1 MPRVAFV
8 LTEHMLATST
18 IWPSDIL
25 ASANQAA
32 KSLCPGAEA
41 FEPMTI
47 ACNQQAYGTH
57 SGIRLAPD
65 FVIDEIKQADIIYLP
80 SLWRNPQVVI
90 RNNRDLFPWLQTMY
104 EQGSVIAAVGT
115 GTCILAETGL
125 LDDKP
130 ATTHWYYFDQFAKR
144 YPNVQLKQQ
153 HFITQA
159 GNLYCAASINSI
171 ADLTIHFIQRYFNKA
186 VAQHIQ
192 RHFSHEVRKDYEAV
206 SFFDTQNSSH
216 PDEEILQLQ
225 LWLKGNVDKH
235 ISLNDMADYCRMS
248 TRNLSRRF
256 KRATGKTPQSY
267 LMAARLNI
275 ARDLLQSSNLSIGDI
290 ADKTSFNDA
299 SHFSLCFQKFF
310 AITPS
315 EFRTSVRAKL
325 FSLQ

>member
-104 EQGSVIAAVGT
+104 EQGS
-115 GTCILAETGL
+115 
-125 LDDKP
+125 
-130 ATTHWYYFDQFAKR
+130 
-144 YPNVQLKQQ
+144 
-153 HFITQA
+153 
-159 GNLYCAASINSI
+159 
-171 ADLTIHFIQRYFNKA
+171 
-186 VAQHIQ
+186 
-192 RHFSHEVRKDYEAV
+192 
-206 SFFDTQNSSH
+206 
-216 PDEEILQLQ
+216 
-225 LWLKGNVDKH
+225 
-235 ISLNDMADYCRMS
+235 
-248 TRNLSRRF
+248 
-256 KRATGKTPQSY
+256 
-267 LMAARLNI
+267 
-275 ARDLLQSSNLSIGDI
+275 
-290 ADKTSFNDA
+290 
-299 SHFSLCFQKFF
+299 
-310 AITPS
+310 
-315 EFRTSVRAKL
+315 FRPIR
-325 FSLQ
+325 